1 MAYTAVLRR
10 NRQNRTNYRRRVA
23 MLIGRR
29 SFVSIA
35 VSNQNIM
42 AQVMKPLAIGDS
54 IVTAVRSRELLKYG
68 WKGSM
73 NSIPTCYLTG
83 LLLGKRAL
91 EKGMNNL
98 VLYTGKGSFTS
109 RIAACLKGIIDA
121 GVSMPVSEGSLPKIE
136 RVNGGHIAQ
145 YAKLLKKDESKY
157 NSQFSSLL
165 KTDCVPENYPH
176 YFEEVRIRIAD
187 NLRTVPDSSLA
198 EGSRSSTGNAPVI

>member
-42 AQVMKPLAIGDS
+42 AQVMKPLAMGDS
-54 IVTAVRSRELLKYG
+54 VVAAVRSIELLKYG

-83 LLLGKRAL
+83 LLLGKRTL

-109 RIAACLKGIIDA
+109 RVAACLKGIIDA
-121 GVSMPVSEGSLPKIE
+121 GVSIPVSEGSLPKIE
-136 RVNGGHIAQ
+136 RINGGHIAQ
-145 YAKLLKKDESKY
+145 YAELLRKDQEKY
-157 NSQFSSLL
+157 NSHFSSLL
-165 KTDCVPENYPH
+165 KNDCVPESYTQ
-176 YFEEVRIRIAD
+176 YFEEVRIRITK
-187 NLRTVPDSSLA
+187 NIRTEQDSSLP
-198 EGSRSSTGNAPVI
+198 ETSKSNTRNAPVI

>member
-10 NRQNRTNYRRRVA
+10 NRQNRTNYRKRLAV
-23 MLIGRR
+23 LIGRR
-29 SFVSIA
+29 SFVSITI
-35 VSNQNIM
+35 SNQNVL
-42 AQVMKPLAIGDS
+42 AQVLKPLAMGDS
-54 IVTAVRSRELLKYG
+54 VVAAVRSIELLKYG

-83 LLLGKRAL
+83 LLLGKRTL

-176 YFEEVRIRIAD
+176 YFEEVRIRITND
-187 NLRTVPDSSLA
+187 SRTESSLP
-198 EGSRSSTGNAPVI
+198 ERSKSNTRTATVI